1 MMLLIPPPPPRPVNP
16 ECLKQGGGRALEI
29 DLGWKREGERE
40 ESAREG
46 EKRRMWKE
54 IEEAMRKIERD
65 GRTKRRVGDEEMKR
79 KLERGTAVKHTCCF
93 SRRTWG

>member
-1 MMLLIPPPPPRPVNP
+1 MNP

-40 ESAREG
+40 ESSGREG
-46 EKRRMWKE
+46 EKRRVWKE

-65 GRTKRRVGDEEMKR
+65 GRTKRRVGDEEMKESWR
-79 KLERGTAVKHTCCF
+79 EGTAVKHTCCF

>member
-1 MMLLIPPPPPRPVNP
+1 MLLIPPPPPRPVNP

-40 ESAREG
+40 ERGREE